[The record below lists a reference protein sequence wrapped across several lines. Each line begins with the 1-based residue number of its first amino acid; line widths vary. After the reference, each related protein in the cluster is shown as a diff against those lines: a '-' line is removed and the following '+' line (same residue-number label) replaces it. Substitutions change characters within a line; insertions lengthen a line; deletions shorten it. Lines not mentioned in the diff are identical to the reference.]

1 MTKNELYWEIDVRKQ
16 SLKAT
21 DYKAIKHSE
30 GLISDDDYEV
40 TKQQRQEWRDQINE
54 YETMIAEGNYEEP
67 EISDD
72 FINDAVVDNSR
83 TDGE

>member
-16 SLKAT
+16 RLKST
-21 DYKAIKHSE
+21 DYKAIKRSE
-30 GLISDDDYEV
+30 GLISEDDYEV

-67 EISDD
+67 EFFDD
-72 FINDAVVDNSR
+72 FVDDAVVDNSR